1 MAVAGKKGKLMGF
14 AAGVRVVVEP
24 TIIKGACAEGAAVL
38 EAELGVRIVAVA
50 VWMATV
56 NARGLPGS
64 AVSVAPV
71 VCSRLSA
78 HSQTEGANADVELC
92 SHIQSLGW
100 NMGAIGTF
108 DVRQQSIWL

>member
-50 VWMATV
+50 V
-56 NARGLPGS
+56 
-64 AVSVAPV
+64 
-71 VCSRLSA
+71 
-78 HSQTEGANADVELC
+78 
-92 SHIQSLGW
+92 
-100 NMGAIGTF
+100 
-108 DVRQQSIWL
+108 